1 MKIQVVHTWNGIS
14 FYVTGPYGSAKIG
27 AQPLNAIAMGQGK
40 AELIKNLYEDGKEYD
55 LEPFFKSW
63 IAAKSIRIP
72 RTDVTFREGQL
83 KMLKEILQGA
93 PQ

>member
-1 MKIQVVHTWNGIS
+1 MKIQITHTQSGIS
-14 FYVTGPYGSAKIG
+14 FYVVGPYGSAKIG

-63 IAAKSIRIP
+63 IAAKSLRIP
-72 RTDVTFREGQL
+72 RADMTFREGQL
-83 KMLKEILQGA
+83 KMLKEILQEVH
-93 PQ
+93 Q

>member
-1 MKIQVVHTWNGIS
+1 
-14 FYVTGPYGSAKIG
+14 
-27 AQPLNAIAMGQGK
+27 MGHGK

-72 RTDVTFREGQL
+72 RTDMTFREGQL
-83 KMLKEILQGA
+83 KMLKEILQEA
-93 PQ
+93 TQ

>member
-27 AQPLNAIAMGQGK
+27 MQSLSAVAMGQGK
-40 AELIKNLYEDGKEYD
+40 AELIKNLYEDGHEYD
-55 LEPFFKSW
+55 MEQFFRSW
-63 IAAKSIRIP
+63 IAVKSLRIP
-72 RTDVTFREGQL
+72 RTDMTFREGHL